1 MHVCVQCT
9 YMYTNNM
16 YIYTYM
22 YVYIHAYVHM
32 YSSYQ
37 SEGIAREAP
46 IFQVRELPVLQY
58 LGPEREAECMA
69 CDVQAA

>member
-1 MHVCVQCT
+1 
-9 YMYTNNM
+9 
-16 YIYTYM
+16 M

-58 LGPEREAECMA
+58 LGPEREAEYMA